1 MEIFKNDSWC
11 IYMKQGKNSPLS
23 MYCQE
28 EAVILR
34 KEEKL

>member
-1 MEIFKNDSWC
+1 
-11 IYMKQGKNSPLS
+11 MKQGKNSPLS